1 MLSRN
6 ALFFAIEKADI
17 DITPLPQPSPKD
29 VLPSVL
35 NITWIAL
42 GAVSLIVI
50 IISGI
55 RLMTSSGDPQATAK
69 ARNTIIYAAVGLVI
83 AISAYTIVSLVIGR
97 L

>member
-6 ALFFAIEKADI
+6 ALFFAIEKSDI
-17 DITPLPQPSPKD
+17 DITPLPQPNPNN
-29 VLPSVL
+29 VLPTVL
-35 NITWIAL
+35 NIVWIAL

-55 RLMTSSGDPQATAK
+55 RLMTSSGDPQATTK
-69 ARNTIIYAAVGLVI
+69 ARNTIIYAAVGLAV